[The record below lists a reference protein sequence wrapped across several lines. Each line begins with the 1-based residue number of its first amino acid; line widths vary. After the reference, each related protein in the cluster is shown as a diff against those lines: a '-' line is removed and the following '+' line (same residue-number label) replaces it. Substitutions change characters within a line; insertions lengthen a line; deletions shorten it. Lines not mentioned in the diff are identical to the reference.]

1 MLKYGSILIG
11 KQPFANEKNG
21 KYTVDVR
28 VLLYILPVRRLVT
41 KYRELIISKSPDT
54 LFQVIT
60 LKKKTTNPQ
69 NPKNSAVVLKMETLI
84 KKHILRSHVFIFW

>member
-1 MLKYGSILIG
+1 MVVSCNHLQVK
-11 KQPFANEKNG
+11 KNG

-41 KYRELIISKSPDT
+41 KYRELIIGKSPDT

-60 LKKKTTNPQ
+60 LKKKKSPQ
-69 NPKNSAVVLKMETLI
+69 NPKNLYSAVVLKMETLI
-84 KKHILRSHVFIFW
+84 KKHILRSHVLLYSGN